1 MNPTLD
7 LLDLNVSYAYTSA
20 VRLLSM
26 DRVTP
31 FWPDLGLRIDDVEPV
46 KTAARRCVRAEIAI
60 EALDD
65 EERDYEGM
73 IAVHI
78 AAFLAEVERSQ
89 GTAAAA
95 QIRAWIEERYFVLDR
110 LPDWRTMWQVLVVWL
125 SRRKEHRVARF
136 GLPLDKIA
144 KLLQIARAWAETEDA
159 LERRIE
165 EAEALPLEGWDA
177 EAYAAYR
184 GDDSDLSPLTALSQH
199 LSALEFERTWGA
211 IRRLLGP
218 AEMDALDRWG
228 QAEVLAHMETISPHS
243 ARIPPESRS
252 LS

>member
-7 LLDLNVSYAYTSA
+7 LLDLDVSYAYTHA
-20 VRLLSM
+20 VRLLSL

-31 FWPDLGLRIDDVEPV
+31 FWPDLGLRIDDIEAV

-65 EERDYEGM
+65 EERDYERM

-136 GLPLDKIA
+136 GLPLDKIT
-144 KLLQIARAWAETEDA
+144 KLPPDRPSLGGDRGRAGAA
-159 LERRIE
+159 HRRGGS
-165 EAEALPLEGWDA
+165 APAGRMATPRPTRRT
-177 EAYAAYR
+177 AATT
-184 GDDSDLSPLTALSQH
+184 PT
-199 LSALEFERTWGA
+199 
-211 IRRLLGP
+211 
-218 AEMDALDRWG
+218 
-228 QAEVLAHMETISPHS
+228 
-243 ARIPPESRS
+243 
-252 LS
+252 